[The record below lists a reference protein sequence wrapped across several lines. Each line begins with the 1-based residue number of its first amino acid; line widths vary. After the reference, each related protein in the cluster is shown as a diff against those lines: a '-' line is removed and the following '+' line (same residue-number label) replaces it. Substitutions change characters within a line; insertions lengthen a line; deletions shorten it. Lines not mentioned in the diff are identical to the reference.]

1 MNISFP
7 TSHSKVVVVTGAS
20 SSAGKE
26 TVRRFLAEG
35 YVVHAA
41 GSHMGEMADIEH
53 DGAILHF
60 LDLDS
65 CASVRA
71 CAAAIMAY
79 GQLIHASVDVVV
91 NEDGQAIYS
100 ADDAVRQHAE
110 NSLFD
115 LTGMMD
121 KLKSLFLLLPA
132 REPQPAVVKAAC
144 L

>member
-1 MNISFP
+1 MNTSFC
-7 TSHSKVVVVTGAS
+7 TSKVAVITGAS
-20 SSAGKE
+20 SAAGKQI
-26 TVRRFLAEG
+26 VRRFLADG

-41 GSHMGEMADIEH
+41 GSHLDEMSDIER

-60 LDLDS
+60 LDLED
-65 CASVRA
+65 CASIRA

-79 GQLIHASVDVVV
+79 GQLTHTSVGVVL

-100 ADDAVRQHAE
+100 ADDAARQHAD

-115 LTGMMD
+115 LAGMMD
-121 KLKSLFLLLPA
+121 RLKSLFVLLPP
-132 REPQPAVVKAAC
+132 REPTPAVVKAAC